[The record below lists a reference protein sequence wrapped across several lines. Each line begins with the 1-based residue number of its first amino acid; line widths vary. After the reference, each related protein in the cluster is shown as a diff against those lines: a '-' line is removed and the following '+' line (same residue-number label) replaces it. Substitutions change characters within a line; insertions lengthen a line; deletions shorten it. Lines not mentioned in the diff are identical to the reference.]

1 MNENNII
8 KYNSSCMGIIKDDD
22 EIKNLC
28 EICLISSSDSLIE
41 NLFTDKIFLY
51 KLESL
56 LSSDSNKNNRERFF
70 REEIKKILY
79 DKKLE
84 IDYDN
89 KMKSMNK
96 ELDKYI
102 KKIYN
107 YDFYK

>member
-8 KYNSSCMGIIKDDD
+8 KYKSSCLGLMKDDD

-28 EICLISSSDSLIE
+28 DICFLTSSDSLIE
-41 NLFTDKIFLY
+41 NLFSDKIFLY
-51 KLESL
+51 KLENL
-56 LSSDSNKNNRERFF
+56 LSSDTNKNNRERFF
-70 REEIKKILY
+70 KDEIKKILY

-84 IDYDN
+84 IDYEN
-89 KMKSMNK
+89 KMKTMNK
-96 ELDKYI
+96 ELDQYI